1 MMHPSLEITATPTI
15 PRTPGSSRKSS
26 KTKSDYGGDKKQRK
40 PPISSS
46 DLSVAYGDGT
56 EYSVPGEMTTTSQ
69 LKYID
74 YSPPKTPSA
83 VPKTP
88 EIKLHSSP
96 SPSTSS
102 WISDAG
108 HIAPGKMGVVPE
120 GSVPIPSATGKK
132 QKRPR
137 HKPAKHG
144 EAKRLKEQQQS
155 APMQQALPMSNA
167 QQPRNPF
174 AMFPGPNVQG
184 SSRPYPDPTS
194 YGKYLNQS
202 LQAVTGLRA
211 PMPFGIFPLPSGPGL
226 IPDTPLFS
234 TAFGTHPGAPGFP
247 MPPNHFGLSAMNRF
261 NEMNLLRLTRPII
274 GRGPAMGGAG
284 HLQPD
289 LYDEPLDPETKLA
302 QTPLDLQKSTCN
314 VAPLV
319 PPSLQL
325 FPSTNTD
332 ACSGVDDESLNLSTN
347 QKLITAS
354 MTSKSEQSASQRE
367 PLMRDTPRGGE
378 YEMQSKPDVIATPQ
392 NSRAHKEDQV
402 VILPA
407 ASVLPGASP
416 PQRSKMLVIDIEDS
430 DGSQSTATTS
440 KDGKRKFKEH
450 KKDRKLK
457 EGKLKKK
464 KDKKDKSKGKER
476 EREQLE
482 EQTVG
487 TATSSGMMTM
497 GMIGAEEALHVQLR
511 KERKEKKEKRKDKA
525 KKEKRKERERLL
537 VTTDVG
543 GGSGPLTSQSANV
556 LTSSG
561 AASVSVPKL
570 MLKIGGSIATASPQP
585 DTHEKGH
592 LLAEHGHSATATLAA
607 MLGDEANRD
616 GSPELAR
623 ISALVTRPPKLKI
636 SGASVGISSGKNRK
650 EDSPT
655 KAASGVTLT
664 PGGDGAKLLQNM
676 DESDDSLPTLGTTK
690 HLSGTTNSSTS
701 GRTSPVASNYGDG
714 NVPSRSSSIGVSMGC
729 ATNPPNR
736 SKSTQRLHPLG
747 VGELAHSKGA
757 SLVTEGS
764 KKVHKESKVSKVIA
778 TTTHHQQQT
787 VATSSVSSAPA
798 QMTDVDGNTVWIC
811 PACGRVDD
819 GTPMIGCD
827 GCDAW
832 YHWVCV
838 GILVPPEDNEDWYCR
853 VCIGKKQDPQV
864 DERQRKRK
872 KKDKKTIK
880 D

>member
-1 MMHPSLEITATPTI
+1 MA
-15 PRTPGSSRKSS
+15 
-26 KTKSDYGGDKKQRK
+26 
-40 PPISSS
+40 
-46 DLSVAYGDGT
+46 
-56 EYSVPGEMTTTSQ
+56 TTSQ
-69 LKYID
+69 QKYID

-88 EIKLHSSP
+88 EIKLHTSP

-108 HIAPGKMGVVPE
+108 HIAPGKSKGNLFAELSSPLTSVPLVGVVPE
-120 GSVPIPSATGKK
+120 GSVPIQSATGKK
-132 QKRPR
+132 QKRPKN
-137 HKPAKHG
+137 KPTKHG
-144 EAKRLKEQQQS
+144 EGKRLKEQHQP
-155 APMQQALPMSNA
+155 ATMQQPLSMSNA
-167 QQPRNPF
+167 QQARNPF

-184 SSRPYPDPTS
+184 SSRPYPDPSS

-261 NEMNLLRLTRPII
+261 NEMNLLRMTRPII
-274 GRGPAMGGAG
+274 GRGPPMGGAG
-284 HLQPD
+284 HLQPE

-325 FPSTNTD
+325 FPSTNSTD
-332 ACSGVDDESLNLSTN
+332 ACIGADDESLNLSTN

-354 MTSKSEQSASQRE
+354 MTSKSEPSASQRE
-367 PLMRDTPRGGE
+367 PLLRDIPRGGE
-378 YEMQSKPDVIATPQ
+378 YEMQSKPDVITTPQ
-392 NSRAHKEDQV
+392 SSRAHKEDQV

-416 PQRSKMLVIDIEDS
+416 PQRSKMVVIDIEDS

-440 KDGKRKFKEH
+440 KDGKRKSKEH

-464 KDKKDKSKGKER
+464 KDKKDKSKNKER

-482 EQTVG
+482 EQATG
-487 TATSSGMMTM
+487 TSTSSGMMTM
-497 GMIGAEEALHVQLR
+497 GIIGAEEALQVQLR

-525 KKEKRKERERLL
+525 KKEKRKERERFL
-537 VTTDVG
+537 VATDVG
-543 GGSGPLTSQSANV
+543 GSCSGPLTSQSANL

-561 AASVSVPKL
+561 TSSASVPKL

-585 DTHEKGH
+585 DSHEKGH
-592 LLAEHGHSATATLAA
+592 VLAEHGHSATATLAA
-607 MLGDEANRD
+607 MLGDDANRD

-636 SGASVGISSGKNRK
+636 SGAGVGITSGKNRK
-650 EDSPT
+650 EESLAKLT
-655 KAASGVTLT
+655 SGVTLT
-664 PGGDGAKLLQNM
+664 PAGDGAKLALQNM

-701 GRTSPVASNYGDG
+701 GSITSPVASSSGDG
-714 NVPSRSSSIGVSMGC
+714 NAPSRSSSTGVTMGC

-736 SKSTQRLHPLG
+736 SKSNQRLHPLG
-747 VGELAHSKGA
+747 VGELTHSKGA
-757 SLVTEGS
+757 SLITEGS
-764 KKVHKESKVSKVIA
+764 KKVHKESKVNKVFA
-778 TTTHHQQQT
+778 TTHNQQQA
-787 VATSSVSSAPA
+787 VATSSASSAPA

-853 VCIGKKQDPQV
+853 VCIGKKQDPHV

-872 KKDKKTIK
+872 KKDKKTTK